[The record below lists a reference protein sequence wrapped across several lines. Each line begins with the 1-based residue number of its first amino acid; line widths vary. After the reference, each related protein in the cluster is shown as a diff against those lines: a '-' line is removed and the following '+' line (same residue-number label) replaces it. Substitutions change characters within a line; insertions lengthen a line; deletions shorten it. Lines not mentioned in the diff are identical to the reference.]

1 MNFEVLPMDPLVLTK
16 EEWKPYHE
24 FRRKRHMETKPEDP
38 IIDDESMER
47 TIKVQFQNPE
57 FDAKVFTIR
66 DPKVPDTMIGEFV
79 FITFTE
85 NAKMFENNK
94 HLAILEISLLPE
106 YRRKGIGR
114 KLLVKAYRFAKESG
128 KGVLILNTSEPSG
141 RSFIKEIGA
150 QEALTSAENRLHM
163 NEVDW
168 EMMESWSKDGP
179 VRSDGSM
186 IQFFSTVPEEIVE
199 PYCVFFTEVANQAPL
214 DELDINDLIL
224 TPETLRKMESDREA
238 MGLVQLVAITT
249 ESNGDISGL
258 TEITYR
264 PERETMLSQ
273 GLTGVQEIYRGKGLG
288 KWLKAAMLLQ
298 IRKDFPKVKI
308 VSTGNANSNA
318 PMLAINKMMG
328 FKLHKEKVDAQITV
342 DQLEQYLEK
351 HALLP
356 RLQVY

>member
-1 MNFEVLPMDPLVLTK
+1 
-16 EEWKPYHE
+16 
-24 FRRKRHMETKPEDP
+24 
-38 IIDDESMER
+38 
-47 TIKVQFQNPE
+47 
-57 FDAKVFTIR
+57 
-66 DPKVPDTMIGEFV
+66 MIGEFV

-85 NAKMFENNK
+85 SAKMFENNK
-94 HLAILEISLLPE
+94 HLAIVEISLLPE

-128 KGVLILNTSEPSG
+128 KGVVILNTSEPSG
-141 RSFIKEIGA
+141 RAFFKAIGA
-150 QEALTSAENRLHM
+150 QEALASAENRLYM
-163 NEVDW
+163 NDVDW
-168 EMMESWSKDGP
+168 KMMQLWSDEGP

-199 PYCVFFTEVANQAPL
+199 PYCVLFTEVGNQAPL